1 VRRSDVAYALS
12 LLVIGLLTFLAVVL
26 SGGDLLAAIAPVV
39 AAALLYAAVFG
50 PLRACVL
57 ALMFLAL
64 VADAPQDFPMNGLW
78 QSPLYSIGELL
89 CNNWSKTFGIRSLS
103 FSGMDA
109 LTLLL
114 VARSMISPR
123 SRPLAPPLRHAL
135 WAFLATVGAMAA
147 IGIARG
153 GDVDPAYWQVRQL
166 VYLPIFAWLLSQTFE
181 TPEDHQLLVPVILGA
196 ALVKTAVGLYFHFA
210 IAGPRELHSPVI
222 LSHSE
227 TMLFCLSITLVV
239 VRWLEQ
245 PDAKSFTRCL
255 WFVPTVVA
263 AIWLNDR
270 RIAYVGL
277 GTVAALVW
285 KLARVNAAKRAV
297 ARAGRIAVPLFALYA
312 LAGWHS
318 DDAIFKPVAAIRTIV
333 NPRSNVEAAGSDSS
347 TRWRDIENF
356 NLSQTMLAHPLG
368 TGLGHEYVEAVKAP
382 DISTEFALYRYIPH
396 NSILWTM
403 TAAGPAGFVVL
414 WSLFLV
420 AMYLAVRSHRL
431 ARTPLERM
439 SAIGAACAMLLF
451 LVQAWGDMGTQNWS
465 TTWLVSAALA
475 VAGKL
480 SLSTGAWPS
489 RLRLQ
494 VMHGLRPVFALEA

>member
-1 VRRSDVAYALS
+1 VRRSDVAYTLS

-26 SGGDLLAAIAPVV
+26 SGGDLIAAIAPVA
-39 AAALLYAAVFG
+39 AAALLYAAVFA

-78 QSPLYSIGELL
+78 QSPLYSVGELL
-89 CNNWSKTFGIRSLS
+89 CNNWSKTFGVRTLS

-114 VARSMISPR
+114 VARSLISPR
-123 SRPLAPPLRHAL
+123 SRPLAAPMRYSL
-135 WAFLATVGAMAA
+135 WAFMATLTAMAA
-147 IGIARG
+147 IGILTG
-153 GDVDPAYWQVRQL
+153 GDVDGAYWQVRQL
-166 VYLPIFAWLLSQTFE
+166 IYLPVFAWLLSQTLE
-181 TPEDHQLLVPVILGA
+181 RPEDHQLLAPVILGA

-245 PDAKSFTRCL
+245 PDAKSFTRIL
-255 WFVPTVVA
+255 WFVPTMLAV
-263 AIWLNDR
+263 IWLNDR

-277 GTVAALVW
+277 GAVAVLVW
-285 KLARVNAAKRAV
+285 RLARLTAAKRAV
-297 ARAGRIAVPLFALYA
+297 ARAGRVAVPLFALYV
-312 LAGWHS
+312 LAGWSS
-318 DDAIFKPVAAIRTIV
+318 DAAIFKPVASIRTIV
-333 NPRSNVEAAGSDSS
+333 SPRNVEEAGSDSS

-420 AMYLAVRSHRL
+420 AMYLAARSLRMS
-431 ARTPLERM
+431 RTPLERI
-439 SAIGAACAMLLF
+439 SALGSLSALLLF
-451 LVQAWGDMGTQNWS
+451 FIQSWGDMGTQNWS
-465 TTWLVSAALA
+465 ATWLAAAAIA
-475 VAGKL
+475 VAHNL
-480 SLSTGAWPS
+480 ALSTGAWPMPFS
-489 RLRLQ
+489 LPEAAQSLRLTT
-494 VMHGLRPVFALEA
+494 VEA

>member
-1 VRRSDVAYALS
+1 MRRSDVAYTLS

-26 SGGDLLAAIAPVV
+26 SGGDLIAAIAPVV
-39 AAALLYAAVFG
+39 AAALLYAAVFA

-64 VADAPQDFPMNGLW
+64 VADAPQDYPMNGLW
-78 QSPLYSIGELL
+78 ESPLYSIGELL

-109 LTLLL
+109 LALLL

-123 SRPLAPPLRHAL
+123 SRPLSGPLRYSL
-135 WAFLATVGAMAA
+135 WAFITTIVAMAG
-147 IGIARG
+147 IGILNG
-153 GDVDPAYWQVRQL
+153 GAVDPAYWQVRQL
-166 VYLPIFAWLLSQTFE
+166 IYLPVFAWLLSQVLE

-210 IAGPRELHSPVI
+210 VAGPRELHSPVI

-255 WFVPTVVA
+255 WFVPTILA

-277 GTVAALVW
+277 GAVAVLVW
-285 KLARVNAAKRAV
+285 KLARANAAKRAV
-297 ARAGRIAVPLFALYA
+297 ARAGRVAVPLFAIYA
-312 LAGWHS
+312 MAGWSS
-318 DDAIFKPVAAIRTIV
+318 DATIFKPVASIRTIV
-333 NPRSNVEAAGSDSS
+333 SPRNVEEAGSDSS

-356 NLSQTMLAHPLG
+356 NLSQTMRTHPLG
-368 TGLGHEYVEAVKAP
+368 TGLGHEYVEVVKAP
-382 DISTEFALYRYIPH
+382 DISIEFPLYRYIPH
-396 NSILWTM
+396 NSVLWSM
-403 TAAGPAGFVVL
+403 TVSGPAGFVLL
-414 WSLFLV
+414 WSLFVV
-420 AMYLAVRSHRL
+420 AMYLAARSLRMS
-431 ARTPLERM
+431 RTPHERI
-439 SAIGAACAMLLF
+439 SALASLSALLLF
-451 LVQAWGDMGTQNWS
+451 LIQAWGDMGTQNWS
-465 TTWLVSAALA
+465 TTWLAAAAIA
-475 VAGKL
+475 VAHNL
-480 SLSTGAWPS
+480 ALSTGAWPMPFS
-489 RLRLQ
+489 LPETARSLRLRT
-494 VMHGLRPVFALEA
+494 VEA